1 MSLVNEWDDKKNTMN
16 AAIQLT
22 VGSSMNLNWQAQ
34 RVESPRYLLSEYGS
48 KAKLSN
54 ISESNTKAVILAV
67 WLLEQVNWS
76 NS

>member
-1 MSLVNEWDDKKNTMN
+1 MNDWEEDMNTMK

-22 VGSSMNLNWQAQ
+22 AGSLMNWKRHAQ
-34 RVESPRYLLSEYGS
+34 RVASPRYLLSEYGS